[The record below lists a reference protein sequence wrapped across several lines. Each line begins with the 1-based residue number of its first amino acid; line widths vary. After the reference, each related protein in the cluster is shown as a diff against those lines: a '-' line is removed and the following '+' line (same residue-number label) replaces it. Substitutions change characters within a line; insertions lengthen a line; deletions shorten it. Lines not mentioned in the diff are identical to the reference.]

1 MKMKFGSIGTD
12 TSPSEVTD
20 ISPFGI
26 WLLHRGKEYFLS
38 FGNFP
43 WFKNAPVSQIF
54 SVVEEGEDHLRWPVL
69 DIDLSLKSIRNPE
82 DYPLVYEPITL
93 YGKQKNP
100 GNSD

>member
-1 MKMKFGSIGTD
+1 MKFGSIGTD

-38 FGNFP
+38 FENFP

-54 SVVEEGEDHLRWPVL
+54 SVVEEDEDHLRWPVL

-82 DYPLVYEPITL
+82 DYPLVYEPITR

-100 GNSD
+100 GNSDQS